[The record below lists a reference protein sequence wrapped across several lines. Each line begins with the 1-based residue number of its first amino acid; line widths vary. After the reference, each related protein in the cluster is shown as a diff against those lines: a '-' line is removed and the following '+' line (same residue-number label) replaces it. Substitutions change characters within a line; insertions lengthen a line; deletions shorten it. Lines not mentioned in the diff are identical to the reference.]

1 MTDGPADNDASI
13 PPPPTVA
20 IVRERWGGLEH
31 GKSQGALIKASTLS
45 GHQACRKSTKLS
57 EPDLKKSFGNEGVRV
72 WVCVQLPFSDAFVS
86 PHVAAEMKN

>member
-1 MTDGPADNDASI
+1 MALLIMMPAY
-13 PPPPTVA
+13 PPLPTVA
-20 IVRERWGGLEH
+20 IVRERWGGRLEH

-57 EPDLKKSFGNEGVRV
+57 EPDLKKNFGNEGVRV
-72 WVCVQLPFSDAFVS
+72 WVCVQLPFSDVFVS